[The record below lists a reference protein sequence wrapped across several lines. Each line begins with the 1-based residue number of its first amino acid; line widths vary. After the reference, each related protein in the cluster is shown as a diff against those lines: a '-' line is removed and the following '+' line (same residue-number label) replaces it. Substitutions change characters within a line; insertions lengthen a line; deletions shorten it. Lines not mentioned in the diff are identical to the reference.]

1 MNEQKNRRTSSS
13 GIASV
18 DPVVSAKELTPL
30 IRAHAD
36 ETERGRRLAAPVVD
50 ALRSARLFTMGLPA
64 SLGGTE
70 TPVPTALRTIEQI
83 AYGDGA
89 TGWNVMIAFDTG
101 MLAGYLHGAQARELI
116 ASISGPVVA
125 NSVFPP
131 GRLYRTTGGYHLSG
145 RWRFGSGCQQADVF
159 IVGATFC
166 DDSAPV
172 TGKSGILEMLQVA
185 VLPAADV
192 TILDTWHVSGMRGT
206 GSHDYAVDNIFVPEG
221 LVEPLRIAEPYEP
234 SPLYAFG
241 IFPTFGVVK
250 AAVALGIARHAI
262 EAFKDLAMAKTPAG
276 QTTLLRERAAVQAD
290 LARAEACVGSARA
303 FLHETVGEIWQSVVE
318 GNPPS
323 TEQRAWLRLTGV
335 DGVQRAIE
343 AVDLMYNAAAASA
356 IFESCPL
363 ERCFRDV
370 HVIPAHIVVQP
381 NVYEAVG
388 RVFLNLPPGNVA
400 F

>member
-1 MNEQKNRRTSSS
+1 MNEQKISR
-13 GIASV
+13 ASNPAINCV
-18 DPVVSAKELTPL
+18 DPIVSAKELTPL

-36 ETERGRRLAAPVVD
+36 ETERACRLAAPVVD
-50 ALRSARLFTMGLPA
+50 ALRSARLFSMGLPV

-70 TPVPTALRTIEQI
+70 TPIPQALRTIEQI
-83 AYGDGA
+83 AFADGA
-89 TGWNVMIAFDTG
+89 AGWNVMIAFDTG
-101 MLAGYLHGAQARELI
+101 MLAGYLRGAQARELI
-116 ASISGPVVA
+116 ASISAPIVA

-131 GRLYRTTGGYHLSG
+131 GRLSHTAGGYRLSG

-159 IVGATFC
+159 IVTATLC
-166 DDSAPV
+166 DDGAPATSV
-172 TGKSGILEMLQVA
+172 KGTLEMLHAA

-192 TILDTWHVSGMRGT
+192 TILDTWHVIGMRGT
-206 GSHDYAVDNIFVPEG
+206 GSHDYAVDNLFVPEG
-221 LVEPLRIAEPYEP
+221 LVEPLRIVAPFEPG
-234 SPLYAFG
+234 PLYAFG

-250 AAVALGIARHAI
+250 TAVALGIARHAI
-262 EAFKDLAMAKTPAG
+262 DAFKELAMAKTPAG
-276 QTTLLRERAAVQAD
+276 HTSLLRERPAVQAD
-290 LARAEACVGSARA
+290 VARAEACVRSARA
-303 FLHETVGEIWQSVVE
+303 FVHETVAEAWQRVTE

-323 TEQRAWLRLTGV
+323 IEHRAWLRLAGV

-356 IFESCPL
+356 IFESNPL

-381 NVYEAVG
+381 NVYEAAG
-388 RVFLNLPPGNVA
+388 RVFLDLPPGTMI

>member
-1 MNEQKNRRTSSS
+1 MNEQKNRRTSSP

-30 IRAHAD
+30 IRAYAD

-83 AYGDGA
+83 AYADGA

-101 MLAGYLHGAQARELI
+101 MVAGYLHGAQARELI
-116 ASISGPVVA
+116 ASIPEPVVA

-131 GRLYRTTGGYHLSG
+131 GRLDRTTGGYRLSG
-145 RWRFGSGCQQADVF
+145 RWRFGSGCQQADIFV
-159 IVGATFC
+159 VGAMLG
-166 DDSAPV
+166 DDGAPA
-172 TGKSGILEMLQVA
+172 TGANGTLEMLHVA

-206 GSHDYAVDNIFVPEG
+206 GSHDYAVDNLFVPEG
-221 LVEPLRIAEPYEP
+221 LVEPLRIAVPYEP
-234 SPLYAFG
+234 GPLYAFG
-241 IFPTFGVVK
+241 IFPTFGAVK
-250 AAVALGIARHAI
+250 TAVALGIARHAI
-262 EAFKDLAMAKTPAG
+262 EAFKDLAKAKTPAG
-276 QTTLLRERAAVQAD
+276 HTSLLRERPAVQAD
-290 LARAEACVGSARA
+290 LARAEACVRSARA
-303 FLHETVGEIWQSVVE
+303 FLHETVGEIWQIVVK
-318 GNPPS
+318 GDSPS

-356 IFESCPL
+356 IFESSPL

-370 HVIPAHIVVQP
+370 HVIPAHMVVQP
-381 NVYEAVG
+381 NVYEVVG
-388 RVFLNLPPGNVA
+388 RVFLDLPPGSI